1 MRMFGKRVV
10 DKKVIMVE
18 DGDAFAK
25 NIFLNLSL
33 FRVAFQR
40 DQLVNLVLKFNQ
52 LTRTNGI

>member
-33 FRVAFQR
+33 FRVAF
-40 DQLVNLVLKFNQ
+40 
-52 LTRTNGI
+52 